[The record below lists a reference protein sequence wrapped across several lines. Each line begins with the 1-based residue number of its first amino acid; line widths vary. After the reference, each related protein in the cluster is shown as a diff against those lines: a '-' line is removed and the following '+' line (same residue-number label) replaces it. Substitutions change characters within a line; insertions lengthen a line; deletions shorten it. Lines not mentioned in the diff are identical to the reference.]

1 MNEEQKEFYNAQIG
15 SPLQIAV
22 KDNEPLQKQIEE
34 MIEACK
40 RMVREEM
47 REKVVSLLGKARCPD
62 QDCDNNGTIACRISE
77 DEWEPQQCQ
86 WCYEKKAFLST
97 LS

>member
-1 MNEEQKEFYNAQIG
+1 MNKEQKEFYNAQIG

-40 RMVREEM
+40 KMVIKEIAQEVEKLLEYEEEYADGTTGES
-47 REKVVSLLGKARCPD
+47 RINK
-62 QDCDNNGTIACRISE
+62 CDVRSILSNKSE
-77 DEWEPQQCQ
+77 ED
-86 WCYEKKAFLST
+86 Y
-97 LS
+97 